1 MGISVR
7 EEMLKKLIGIKVNF
21 RYVLIMLLLFVNLDF
36 VIKVMKLFVR
46 NVWFIFCVK
55 EVLC

>member
-46 NVWFIFCVK
+46 NV
-55 EVLC
+55 